1 MTAPIK
7 KTASCKLV
15 SGVVAVTLTFVFG
28 YLIASHI
35 KNIHTYNINRLI
47 FHNFIAYMK
56 RTVSIM
62 SRRVHIIVLN
72 KFDIWRKNN
81 G

>member
-1 MTAPIK
+1 
-7 KTASCKLV
+7 V
-15 SGVVAVTLTFVFG
+15 SGVAAVALILVFG

-47 FHNFIAYMK
+47 FHNFIAYIK
-56 RTVSIM
+56 RTASIM

-72 KFDIWRKNN
+72 IFDIWRKNN